1 MATAISGA
9 EIISDSEGACNMHHV
24 LYSRRCDNC
33 RCFSPYPPISVRM
46 LAGQRL
52 GVYGSYHLENFVCAF
67 CGNRQVVKLES

>member
-1 MATAISGA
+1 MTTAISGA
-9 EIISDSEGACNMHHV
+9 EIIRDWEGAYTQHV

-46 LAGQRL
+46 LAGQRS